1 MGTTTFSG
9 PVKAG
14 TIREGAGTNTG
25 FVVMAQSAE
34 VTEVNA
40 FGTTSII
47 IPANSQIVDIKCL
60 VTTAFDNGTNTL
72 DVGIAS
78 DTDLYVDGMNCAA
91 VGLVNMTAA
100 TTGTEANWKNVG
112 TSDVRIAAKYIPSGS
127 ASSAGKAR
135 VCIVYAQ
142 ARNHTD

>member
-14 TIREGAGTNTG
+14 TVKSGAGTNTG
-25 FVVMAQSAE
+25 FAVMAQSAE

-60 VTTAFDNGTNTL
+60 VTTAFDNGTNTI
-72 DVGIAS
+72 DVGISS
-78 DTDLYVDGMNCAA
+78 DTDLYVDGMNCGTA
-91 VGLVNMTAA
+91 GLVNMTAA
-100 TTGTEANWKNVG
+100 TTGTEAKWKNVG
-112 TSDVRIAAKYIPSGS
+112 SSDVTIVFISPGAGNGAGVLTVEYIQNRSL
-127 ASSAGKAR
+127 
-135 VCIVYAQ
+135 
-142 ARNHTD
+142 